1 MTLDPETDD
10 LRWIYRILTV
20 EGDTHELSSDL
31 RTWAVTKDT
40 QTHIPT
46 YRK

>member
-1 MTLDPETDD
+1 MTLDTETDD

-20 EGDTHELSSDL
+20 EGDAHELSSDL
-31 RTWAVTKDT
+31 HTCAVTKYT